1 MYEKMRVKYELTYI
15 YIYKFNQKNIDNLK
29 YMNLR
34 KSKILAIIFHDY
46 IKYIQEWLKIM
57 RAMYNQMMLRK

>member
-1 MYEKMRVKYELTYI
+1 MYEKMRVKYELT

-34 KSKILAIIFHDY
+34 KSKILAIIM
-46 IKYIQEWLKIM
+46 IT
-57 RAMYNQMMLRK
+57 

>member
-34 KSKILAIIFHDY
+34 KSKILAIIIHDH
-46 IKYIQEWLKIM
+46 IKNMQEQLKIM
-57 RAMYNQMMLRK
+57 KGIIK